1 MSEVKIMCTYTK
13 LVPIQQLVEHPKN
26 PNKHPD
32 KQLELLAK
40 VIIAQGFRRPIV
52 VSKRSGFVIV
62 GHGRLQAARLA
73 GMDAVPVDYQDYEN
87 EAEEWADMVADNKI
101 ASMADFDNEVL
112 AEMFNELENFDEE
125 LFGMVQDDIDKLM
138 GRLERATQENKAK
151 EIKIDV
157 FEDEKFEHVCP
168 RCGFRF

>member
-1 MSEVKIMCTYTK
+1 MEKVKILCTFAK
-13 LVPIQQLVEHPKN
+13 LVPIEKLVEHPRN
-26 PNKHPD
+26 PNRHPD

-40 VIIAQGFRRPIV
+40 VIQVQGFRRPIV
-52 VSKRSGFVIV
+52 VSNRSGFVIV

-101 ASMADFDNEVL
+101 ASMADFDNEAL
-112 AEMFNELENFDEE
+112 ANMFEELNDFDEE
-125 LFGMVQDDIDKLM
+125 LFGMVQHDIDKLM
-138 GRLERATQENKAK
+138 GRIERAEQENKAQ
-151 EIKIDV
+151 EIKLDV
-157 FEDEKFEHVCP
+157 FDEEKFEHVCP

>member
-1 MSEVKIMCTYTK
+1 MEKVKILCTFAK
-13 LVPIQQLVEHPKN
+13 LVPIEKLVEHPRN
-26 PNKHPD
+26 PNRHPD

-40 VIIAQGFRRPIV
+40 VIQAQGFRRPIV
-52 VSKRSGFVIV
+52 VSNRSGFVIV

-101 ASMADFDNEVL
+101 ASMADFDNEAL
-112 AEMFNELENFDEE
+112 ANMFEELNDFDEE
-125 LFGMVQDDIDKLM
+125 LFGMVQHDIDKLM
-138 GRLERATQENKAK
+138 GRIERAEQENKAQ
-151 EIKIDV
+151 EIKLDV
-157 FEDEKFEHVCP
+157 FDEEKFEHVCP

>member
-1 MSEVKIMCTYTK
+1 MEKVKILCTFAK
-13 LVPIQQLVEHPKN
+13 MVPIEKLVEHPRN
-26 PNKHPD
+26 PNRHPD

-40 VIIAQGFRRPIV
+40 VIQAQGFRRPIV
-52 VSKRSGFVIV
+52 VSNRSGFVIV

-101 ASMADFDNEVL
+101 ASMADFDNEAL
-112 AEMFNELENFDEE
+112 ANMFEELNDFDEE
-125 LFGMVQDDIDKLM
+125 LFGMVQHDIDKLM
-138 GRLERATQENKAK
+138 GCIERAEQENKAQ
-151 EIKIDV
+151 EIKLDV
-157 FEDEKFEHVCP
+157 FDEEKFEHVCP

>member
-1 MSEVKIMCTYTK
+1 MEKVKILCTFAK
-13 LVPIQQLVEHPKN
+13 MVPIEKLVEHPRN
-26 PNKHPD
+26 PNRHPD

-40 VIIAQGFRRPIV
+40 VIQAQGFRRPIV
-52 VSKRSGFVIV
+52 VSNRSGFVIV

-101 ASMADFDNEVL
+101 ASMADFDNEAL
-112 AEMFNELENFDEE
+112 ANMFEELNDFDEE
-125 LFGMVQDDIDKLM
+125 LFGMVQHDIDKLM
-138 GRLERATQENKAK
+138 GRIERAEQENKAQ
-151 EIKIDV
+151 EIKLDV
-157 FEDEKFEHVCP
+157 FDEEKFEHVCP